1 MAQGLR
7 QQVVAVIKQKKL
19 VIKIREKVGEAAGA
33 VAREEDRTARI
44 FWKLNSP
51 SGL

>member
-1 MAQGLR
+1 MVTPV
-7 QQVVAVIKQKKL
+7 QQKRL

-44 FWKLNSP
+44 FWKLNSH